1 VKPSLRQ
8 NEPAMPA
15 SPPSR
20 SPCDGCDARCCRS
33 YTVHV
38 TGADAWRIACGTG
51 LDLVEFLGY
60 LPQAERT
67 DTGFLLDRGGP
78 TYDLILETARAD
90 EARRPCLFLRVDDA
104 TGVGRCGIYP
114 FRPGA
119 CRRFP
124 AVRLDGGRVG
134 VRDGIVCPD
143 GAWDGYPIDR
153 LSWRVALAREQRE
166 AELYAVVV
174 ADWNA
179 RVEAA
184 ASHAPRTVEQYLDH
198 LADAY
203 AWITR
208 MRHALPPRECA
219 GPALL
224 LRVGEALR
232 EIPGA

>member
-1 VKPSLRQ
+1 MPVAPSP
-8 NEPAMPA
+8 N
-15 SPPSR
+15 

-33 YTVHV
+33 YNVHV
-38 TGADAWRIACGTG
+38 TGGDAWRIACGTG

-60 LPQAERT
+60 AAQVERT
-67 DTGFLLDRGGP
+67 DCGFVLERGGP
-78 TYDLILETARAD
+78 TFDLILETARTD
-90 EARRPCLFLRVDDA
+90 EPRRPCTFLRVDPA
-104 TGVGRCGIYP
+104 TGAGRCGVYP

-124 AVRLDGGRVG
+124 AVRLDGGGVG
-134 VRDGIVCPD
+134 VREGIVCPD

-153 LSWRVALAREQRE
+153 LSWRVALARERRE

-179 RVEAA
+179 RVDADDGGA
-184 ASHAPRTVEQYLDH
+184 GRTVEQYLDH
-198 LADAY
+198 LGDAY

-208 MRHALPPRECA
+208 MRHALPRGECA
-219 GPALL
+219 GPGLL

-232 EIPGA
+232 EMPGF